1 MPEITISCPCLIL
14 NFQHLSIKK
23 ARTQE
28 IFSNNL
34 EKQDT
39 FHLPPGNHIIEIV
52 FRFNIFQY
60 PPSRILIDVPEG
72 KQVYFDLTEK
82 DVAHYLIAQLFCL
95 FILSIGFVNGITV
108 ACVYLKGIFTVYGQD
123 PLFSVHSYNYITKS
137 V

>member
-1 MPEITISCPCLIL
+1 MPEITISCPGLIL

-28 IFSNNL
+28 ILSNNL

-60 PPSRILIDVPEG
+60 PPSRILINVPEG

-82 DVAHYLIAQLFCL
+82 YIAHYLIAQLFCL
-95 FILSIGFVNGITV
+95 LIFSIGLLNGITV
-108 ACVYLKGIFTVYGQD
+108 ACLFKRDIYSIWKGSLVFGTLI
-123 PLFSVHSYNYITKS
+123 
-137 V
+137 

>member
-1 MPEITISCPCLIL
+1 MPEITISCPGLIL

-28 IFSNNL
+28 ILSNNL

-60 PPSRILIDVPEG
+60 PPSRILINVPEG

-82 DVAHYLIAQLFCL
+82 YIAHYLIAQLFCL
-95 FILSIGFVNGITV
+95 FILYYWLREWNHSSLCIFKRDIYSIWAGSLVFGTLI
-108 ACVYLKGIFTVYGQD
+108 
-123 PLFSVHSYNYITKS
+123 
-137 V
+137 